1 MRSMR
6 QDFRR
11 PFLIWHRAAAAG
23 REWRNR
29 GPLFLALLRRCETN
43 YLIIII
49 AAAIYYILYIDRIT
63 TIYNTVTRCYSRQ
76 KLQPHYNRVIIWVGK
91 FES

>member
-11 PFLIWHRAAAAG
+11 PFLIWLRVAAAG
-23 REWRNR
+23 YKWRNR

-49 AAAIYYILYIDRIT
+49 ATTIYYIYI
-63 TIYNTVTRCYSRQ
+63 
-76 KLQPHYNRVIIWVGK
+76 
-91 FES
+91 

>member
-1 MRSMR
+1 MR

-11 PFLIWHRAAAAG
+11 LILIWHHAAAAG

-43 YLIIII
+43 YLIIIYSNSDFWNFQVL
-49 AAAIYYILYIDRIT
+49 IYT
-63 TIYNTVTRCYSRQ
+63 
-76 KLQPHYNRVIIWVGK
+76 
-91 FES
+91 

>member
-1 MRSMR
+1 MG

-11 PFLIWHRAAAAG
+11 PFLIWLRAAAG

-49 AAAIYYILYIDRIT
+49 AVTIYYIIPIQTESQQY
-63 TIYNTVTRCYSRQ
+63 TI
-76 KLQPHYNRVIIWVGK
+76 P
-91 FES
+91 